1 MLLIC
6 KEKIVSA
13 YLGILYKLFIYE
25 TNRFSFGKFNGWY
38 GLYMYFDFSGDL
50 TPDERVQ
57 VLLRFREGAERV
69 LICTNVLA
77 RGIDVDSVS
86 MLS

>member
-1 MLLIC
+1 MLH
-6 KEKIVSA
+6 
-13 YLGILYKLFIYE
+13 
-25 TNRFSFGKFNGWY
+25 
-38 GLYMYFDFSGDL
+38 FSGDL

-77 RGIDVDSVS
+77 RGIDVDSVRTKLAIGLYLVAFL
-86 MLS
+86 MPINTRILMFLELPLAE